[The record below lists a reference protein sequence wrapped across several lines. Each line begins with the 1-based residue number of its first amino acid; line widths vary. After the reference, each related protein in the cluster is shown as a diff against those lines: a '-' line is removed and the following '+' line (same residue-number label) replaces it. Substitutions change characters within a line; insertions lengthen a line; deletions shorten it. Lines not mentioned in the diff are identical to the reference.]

1 MNYHKRVLQFI
12 LIVFS
17 FLFILSFVP
26 FFFHTEIKTL
36 QNVSILS
43 DVIKLKDT
51 VNISSTNS
59 KAVTVVTADGTKQ
72 FSSFSTPKR
81 VTAYY
86 ADTNNIN
93 LKKFVAKLTELKKGK
108 RKKIRIAYL
117 GDSMIED
124 DFISLTLR
132 SLMQQQFGGYGV
144 GYLPMS
150 SALTG
155 GRTTATVNS
164 SDAWVEYNFRNNP
177 AKNTLFISGRNFVTN
192 GTAFA
197 EIKDKTI
204 VANLPVNKYLL
215 YGNTL
220 ASTSVQFNSTNIRI
234 PQTEK
239 FNAYLLDSSS
249 NSNFRIT
256 VGSGLSVFGVS
267 SESPTGV
274 TVDNFSFRGNSGQE
288 FAGFDSVF
296 LQTIN
301 KLHTYDLI
309 IMQYGVNLFDKP
321 SDMKFDWYYQ
331 PMKKSVAK
339 LKNCFPEADLLLLG
353 CADRSFRYDNT
364 YATAKGLP
372 VIINMQQKI
381 AFENGIH
388 FYNTFE
394 SMGGNGSMVN
404 WVNSKPPLAYKD
416 YMHPNAA
423 GSAVLGQG
431 LFTAIMI
438 EYNKFIKASKP

>member
-12 LIVFS
+12 LVVFS
-17 FLFILSFVP
+17 FLFVLSFVP
-26 FFFHTEIKTL
+26 LFFKTEIKTL
-36 QNVSILS
+36 QNISILS
-43 DVIKLKDT
+43 DVIKSKDT
-51 VNISSTNS
+51 ANS
-59 KAVTVVTADGTKQ
+59 LIIHSDAVTVTTVDGAKK
-72 FSSFSTPKR
+72 FSAFSAPQR

-86 ADTNNIN
+86 TDTNNIN
-93 LKKFVAKLTELKKGK
+93 LKKFIAKLTDLKKGK

-124 DFISLTLR
+124 DFISSTLR

-155 GRTTATVNS
+155 NRTTAQVIS
-164 SDAWVEYNFRNNP
+164 SATWIEHNFRNNP
-177 AKNTLFISGRNFVTN
+177 SKNTLFVSGRNFIAD

-197 EIKDKTI
+197 EIKDKTAA
-204 VANLPVNKYLL
+204 ANLPLNKYLL
-215 YGNTL
+215 YGNSLT
-220 ASTSVQFNSTNIRI
+220 STVMQCNNSNVTI
-234 PQTEK
+234 PAALK
-239 FNAYLLDSSS
+239 FNTVLLDSSI
-249 NSNFRIT
+249 NSSFKISI
-256 VGSGLSVFGVS
+256 GAGLSVFGVS

-274 TVDNFSFRGNSGQE
+274 IVDNFSFRGNSGQE

-321 SDMKFDWYYQ
+321 SDVKFDWYYQ

-339 LKNCFPEADLLLLG
+339 LKACFSEADIVLLG
-353 CADRSFRYDNT
+353 CADRSFRYDNE
-364 YATAKGLP
+364 YASAKGLP

-394 SMGGNGSMVN
+394 SMGGNGSMIN
-404 WVNSKPPLAYKD
+404 WVKSKPALAYKD

-423 GSAVLGQG
+423 GSALMGKG
-431 LFTAIMI
+431 IFNAIMI
-438 EYNKFIKASKP
+438 EYNKFLKTSKQ

>member
-12 LIVFS
+12 LLIFL

-26 FFFHTEIKTL
+26 IFFSIESKTL
-36 QNVSILS
+36 KNISILS
-43 DVIKLKDT
+43 DVVKAKDT
-51 VNISSTNS
+51 INSSTVNADS
-59 KAVTVVTADGTKQ
+59 IVVETLDRTKK
-72 FSSFSTPKR
+72 FTNFSTPQR
-81 VTAYY
+81 ITAYY

-93 LKKFVAKLTELKKGK
+93 LKKFVAKLADLKNGK

-155 GRTTATVNS
+155 SRTTATVHS
-164 SDAWVEYNFRNNP
+164 SDTWVEYNFRNNP
-177 AKNTLFISGRNFVTN
+177 AKNTLFISGRNFITN

-197 EIKDKTI
+197 EIKDKT
-204 VANLPVNKYLL
+204 VATNLPLNKYLL
-215 YGNTL
+215 YGSTL
-220 ASTSVQFNSTNIRI
+220 ASTEIQFNNINLSI
-234 PQTEK
+234 PQAKK
-239 FNAYLLDSSS
+239 FNAYLLDSTG
-249 NSNFRIT
+249 NSNFKIS
-256 VGSGLSVFGVS
+256 VGEGVSVFGVS
-267 SESPTGV
+267 SESPTGII
-274 TVDNFSFRGNSGQE
+274 VDNFSFRGNSGQE

-321 SDMKFDWYYQ
+321 SDVKFDWYYQ

-339 LKNCFPEADLLLLG
+339 LKNCFTEADIVLLG
-353 CADRSFRYDNT
+353 CADRSFRYNNE
-364 YATAKGLP
+364 YASAKGLP

-423 GSAVLGQG
+423 GSELMGKG
-431 LFTAIMI
+431 IFNAIMI
-438 EYNKFIKASKP
+438 EYNKFLKTSKQ